1 MQNLHCREREDV
13 HKHFDT
19 LQDMREQLAL
29 MDQAPTD
36 ESFTAI
42 IISSL
47 PNSYQAQIGAVMA
60 LSKVTGT
67 VITSDVLMATVLD
80 AYDSQNLGS
89 RKPSNKSGED
99 AAYTTSRDS
108 KQRRINGNCYNCGKY
123 GHMSR
128 DCRMNKEKD
137 AKEKDESSDS
147 KGKSSEKAAVAN
159 ESSCEASDLEPDGV
173 WLAYGGYSSEDDE
186 WSDRL
191 TEVDEEDI
199 PEIEST
205 AMTASAILPELT
217 MCQSCRHKT
226 PTVTR
231 LDSLLDGEMEN
242 EVDGHENEL
251 NVRRNLENDSK
262 QSMHDKRLTPKAKF
276 QVGRTNV
283 YISGDTLPT
292 GSRKYTFGTIEM
304 RDDEVLQQNIPKT
317 PIRPPEHPYE
327 TIPTTHHRKQEKTGP
342 KNVIRRGADR
352 QDTHQGYLEPK
363 RSLQSDKTCGN
374 HIRHYLGDPPR
385 VVGEPPVYETDWGGS
400 DSSSIAARRV
410 AR

>member
-1 MQNLHCREREDV
+1 MQNLRCREHEDV

-19 LQDMREQLAL
+19 LRDMREQLAS

-80 AYDSQNLGS
+80 AYDSRNLGS
-89 RKPSNKSGED
+89 RKPSNESGED
-99 AAYTTSRDS
+99 AAYTTSGDS

-137 AKEKDESSDS
+137 AKEKDESSNS
-147 KGKSSEKAAVAN
+147 KGKANEKATVAN

-173 WLAYGGYSSEDDE
+173 WLAHVEYSSEDDE
-186 WSDRL
+186 LSDWL
-191 TEVDEEDI
+191 TEIDKEDL
-199 PEIEST
+199 PETESAAT
-205 AMTASAILPELT
+205 SASAMHAEPIPCPSCG
-217 MCQSCRHKT
+217 CQSPAVMKN
-226 PTVTR
+226 
-231 LDSLLDGEMEN
+231 DILLDGEMEN
-242 EVDGHENEL
+242 EVDGHENES

-262 QSMHDKRLTPKAKF
+262 QSMHDKRLTPEAKF

-292 GSRKYTFGTIEM
+292 GSRKYTFGTIET

-327 TIPTTHHRKQEKTGP
+327 TIPTTHHRKREKTGP
-342 KNVIRRGADR
+342 KNAGYSPGLSRAQTKSSKLPSESCGGAASARNRLGR
-352 QDTHQGYLEPK
+352 Q
-363 RSLQSDKTCGN
+363 R
-374 HIRHYLGDPPR
+374 
-385 VVGEPPVYETDWGGS
+385 
-400 DSSSIAARRV
+400 
-410 AR
+410 